1 MSNENNTQL
10 NEMTYETA
18 VKRLEEIV
26 STLEGNEVS
35 LDESMKLF
43 EEGTALTALC
53 SKKLEE
59 AQQKIT
65 VLTKEENKE

>member
-26 STLEGNEVS
+26 STLERNEVS

-65 VLTKEENKE
+65 VLTKDENKE

>member
-10 NEMTYETA
+10 NDMTYETA

-26 STLEGNEVS
+26 SILERNEVS

-53 SKKLEE
+53 SKKLEK
-59 AQQKIT
+59 ARQKIT

>member
-10 NEMTYETA
+10 NNMTYETA

-26 STLEGNEVS
+26 STLERNEVS

-65 VLTKEENKE
+65 VLTKDENKE

>member
-1 MSNENNTQL
+1 MSNENNTQI

-26 STLEGNEVS
+26 STLERNEVS

>member
-10 NEMTYETA
+10 NNMTYETA

-26 STLEGNEVS
+26 LILERNEVS

-65 VLTKEENKE
+65 VLTKDENKE

>member
-10 NEMTYETA
+10 NNMTYETA

-26 STLEGNEVS
+26 LILERNEVS

>member
-10 NEMTYETA
+10 NNMTYETA

-26 STLEGNEVS
+26 SILERNEVS

>member
-10 NEMTYETA
+10 NNMTYETA

-26 STLEGNEVS
+26 SILERNEVS

-65 VLTKEENKE
+65 VLTKDENKE

>member
-1 MSNENNTQL
+1 MSNENNSQI

-26 STLEGNEVS
+26 STLERNEVS

-59 AQQKIT
+59 AQQKIK
-65 VLTKEENKE
+65 VLTKEETKE

>member
-10 NEMTYETA
+10 NDMTYETA

-26 STLEGNEVS
+26 SILERNEVS

-43 EEGTALTALC
+43 EEGTALTSLC

-59 AQQKIT
+59 ARQKIT